1 MNNLEKVK
9 ELLKEEIRDMKNKK
23 RIKLFK
29 DDLTIDPILHNKDM
43 IILQMWGWSI
53 NLLEDGTWFW
63 EDTSGG

>member
-29 DDLTIDPILHNKDM
+29 DDLTIDPILHNENM
-43 IILQMWGWSI
+43 IILQLWGWSI